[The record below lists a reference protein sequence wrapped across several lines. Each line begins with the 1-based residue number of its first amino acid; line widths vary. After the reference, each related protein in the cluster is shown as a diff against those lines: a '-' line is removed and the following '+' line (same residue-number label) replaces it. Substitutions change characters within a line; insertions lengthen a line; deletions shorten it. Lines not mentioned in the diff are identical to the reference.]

1 MVDNINQDKQ
11 NNYLSKNHLSN
22 NTNRLVLQCLHKTA
36 TPDQIQNNIT
46 WEKYFRNTKLRKD
59 LPNTSLIYTYSGDNI
74 IETLKGQSKSIH
86 HG

>member
-1 MVDNINQDKQ
+1 
-11 NNYLSKNHLSN
+11 
-22 NTNRLVLQCLHKTA
+22 VLQCLHKTA

-59 LPNTSLIYTYSGDNI
+59 LPNTSLICTYSVDNI